1 MIAHIAAGTST
12 IRVGS
17 GGIMLPNHAPLVIA
31 EQFGTL
37 AELHPG
43 RIDLGLGRAPG
54 TDRLTIAALR
64 RDDSSAD
71 TFPQDVVELQRWLEE
86 PREGQLVV
94 ATPGAGTKV
103 PLWILGSSLYGAQL
117 AALLGLPYA
126 FASHFA
132 PDALLPALEV
142 YRERFEPSAQLD
154 EPHVMVAANVIAAE
168 TDEEARRLFTSV
180 QQSFTNIHR
189 NRRGKLPPP
198 IDDIDAYWLPEEKL
212 RASAMLARSYV
223 GAPETVRAG
232 LEAFVAETA
241 ADEVIVA
248 SAIWEH
254 QARLRSYEF
263 WPRFNEPGSLREP
276 GSRVPV
282 VLKPRPVGSRS
293 LRWRRAA
300 GVELTDKQLPPSRA
314 ASYSSA
320 ASDLASD
327 SSFVRSTTGGF
338 APTALRLM
346 YTMYLPTAK
355 WMPVSKAPVA
365 SKAAVPIPL
374 SGLGV
379 PPGSPCLRLRVAS

>member
-1 MIAHIAAGTST
+1 MPLPPLSVLDLAPIAEGSTAADALRRSLDLARHAEKLGYERFWLAEHHNAAGIASAATSVVIAHIAAGTST

-64 RDDSSAD
+64 RDVDGAD
-71 TFPQDVVELQRWLEE
+71 TFPQDVVELQRWLDE

-94 ATPGAGTKV
+94 ATPGAGTRV
-103 PLWILGSSLYGAQL
+103 PLWILGSSLFGAQL

-132 PDALLPALEV
+132 PEALLPALEV
-142 YRERFEPSAQLD
+142 YRERFEPSSQLD
-154 EPHVMVAANVIAAE
+154 APHVMVAANVIAAD
-168 TDEEARRLFTSV
+168 TDEEARRLFTSL

-198 IDDIDAYWLPEEKL
+198 IDDIDAYWLPEEQA

-241 ADEVIVA
+241 ADELIVA
-248 SAIWEH
+248 SAIWDH
-254 QARLRSYEF
+254 AARLRSYELLA
-263 WPRFNEPGSLREP
+263 GS
-276 GSRVPV
+276 
-282 VLKPRPVGSRS
+282 
-293 LRWRRAA
+293 
-300 GVELTDKQLPPSRA
+300 
-314 ASYSSA
+314 
-320 ASDLASD
+320 
-327 SSFVRSTTGGF
+327 
-338 APTALRLM
+338 
-346 YTMYLPTAK
+346 
-355 WMPVSKAPVA
+355 
-365 SKAAVPIPL
+365 
-374 SGLGV
+374 
-379 PPGSPCLRLRVAS
+379 